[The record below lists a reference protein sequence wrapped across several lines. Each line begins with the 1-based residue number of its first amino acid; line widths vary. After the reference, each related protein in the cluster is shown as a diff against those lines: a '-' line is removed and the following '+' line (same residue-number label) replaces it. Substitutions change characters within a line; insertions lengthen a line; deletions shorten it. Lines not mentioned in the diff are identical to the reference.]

1 MIAVIT
7 SLVRAPLLVLVTVL
21 ASCGGGGG
29 SGGSSLA
36 GNGNDLAGN
45 GNDASALTK
54 DPALAVFN
62 DPGTGP
68 WELVAAEALIEECGL
83 DPDILAN
90 VDETAPFSYAIVRYG
105 KLCHEFYRPDMPGKN
120 EPVNNYSSTKTLA
133 ATLVGRAILMSEDLP
148 KPLRDTDRMD
158 AWVDDISFNPDAQVA
173 HVLAMLGYN
182 ESLEFGQRIYSYDAG
197 GSREINRLSDVVA
210 EVIAQDSERFSGTAT
225 AGEFAQ
231 LEIFNRLG
239 MNMSAWTGES
249 FASTWHSNLR
259 DMARLG
265 TLLVHDG
272 VWDQQRLVS
281 SQWIYKMTHPA
292 FEDANTAYGYL
303 TWVASNRNYYF
314 PGFDIKFPSPLGNCQ
329 PPAIWKE
336 FPHTLSE
343 STDCNY
349 DGAYSCLQTYDVGV
363 FGGLGAGGQN
373 IAAHRGLDLVMVTR
387 NAGGAATLTTPWDLI
402 RTALVEHDPVYAG
415 DEDAFCNAYREG
427 DYAPDLIPIPEQ

>member
-1 MIAVIT
+1 MNYGVYIMKAFKT
-7 SLVRAPLLVLVTVL
+7 LLVRTLTAALLTVL

-29 SGGSSLA
+29 ETDTYSVENA
-36 GNGNDLAGN
+36 
-45 GNDASALTK
+45 NDAK

-62 DPGTGP
+62 DPGIGP
-68 WELVAAEALIEECGL
+68 WELVATEALIEECGL
-83 DPDILAN
+83 DPDILASVN
-90 VDETAPFSYAIVRYG
+90 ETAPFSYAIVRYG

-133 ATLVGRAILMSEDLP
+133 ATLIGRAVLMSEDLP

-158 AWVDDISFNPDAQVA
+158 AWIKDISFNPDAQVA
-173 HVLAMLGYN
+173 HVLAMLGSN
-182 ESLEFGQRIYSYDAG
+182 EDLSFGQRIYSYDAD

-210 EVIAQDSERFSGTAT
+210 EVIAQDSVRFSGTTT

-239 MNMSAWTGES
+239 MNMSEWTGES

-272 VWDQQRLVS
+272 VWGQQRLIS

-292 FEDANTAYGYL
+292 FEDANTGYGYL
-303 TWVASNRNYYF
+303 TWVASNRNYSF
-314 PGFDIKFPSPLGNCQ
+314 PRIPDIPVPIGSCQ

-343 STDCNY
+343 SYDCNY
-349 DGAYSCLQTYDVGV
+349 DGEYSCLQTYDVGV
-363 FGGLGAGGQN
+363 FGGIGFGGQN
-373 IAAHRGLDLVMVTR
+373 ITAHRGLDLVIVTR
-387 NAGGAATLTTPWDLI
+387 NAGRVSSLTTAWDLI
-402 RTALVEHDPVYAG
+402 RTALVEHDPMYAG

-427 DYAPDLIPIPEQ
+427 DYAPDLISIPEQ

>member
-1 MIAVIT
+1 MVDVFT
-7 SLVRAPLLVLVTVL
+7 SLVRAALLVLVTVL
-21 ASCGGGGG
+21 SACGGGGG
-29 SGGSSLA
+29 SGSGASFLA
-36 GNGNDLAGN
+36 ENS
-45 GNDASALTK
+45 NDASAST
-54 DPALAVFN
+54 DPALPVFN

-68 WELVAAEALIEECGL
+68 WELVATEALIEECGL
-83 DPDILAN
+83 DPDILASI
-90 VDETAPFSYAIVRYG
+90 DETAPFSYVIVRYG

-120 EPVNNYSSTKTLA
+120 EPANNYSSTKTLA

-210 EVIAQDSERFSGTAT
+210 TVIAQDSERFSGTTT

-239 MNMSAWTGES
+239 MNMSTWTGES
-249 FASTWHSNLR
+249 FASSWRSNLR

-272 VWDQQRLVS
+272 VWDQQRLIS

-314 PGFDIKFPSPLGNCQ
+314 PGFDIKFSSPLGNCQ

-363 FGGLGAGGQN
+363 FGGLGLGGQN
-373 IAAHRGLDLVMVTR
+373 IAAHRGLDLVIVTR
-387 NAGGAATLTTPWDLI
+387 NAGVTATLSTPWDLI
-402 RTALVEHDPVYAG
+402 RAALIEHDPVYAG
-415 DEDAFCNAYREG
+415 DEDAFCKAYREG
-427 DYAPDLIPIPEQ
+427 DHAPDLISTP